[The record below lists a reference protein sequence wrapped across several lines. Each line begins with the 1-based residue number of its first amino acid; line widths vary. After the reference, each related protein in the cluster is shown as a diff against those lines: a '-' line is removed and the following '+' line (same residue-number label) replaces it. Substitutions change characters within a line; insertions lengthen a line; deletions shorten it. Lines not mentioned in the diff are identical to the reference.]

1 MSAIAPAKFV
11 EPNSEGDKDRVAQ
24 SDATAPPL
32 KGISNR
38 NCPPVASL
46 KDPEA
51 FSMPEAGA
59 RPSDPAG
66 FPGDDDVGTPDNDLR
81 LMRSRAVSD
90 WMGSFSTA

>member
-1 MSAIAPAKFV
+1 
-11 EPNSEGDKDRVAQ
+11 
-24 SDATAPPL
+24 
-32 KGISNR
+32 
-38 NCPPVASL
+38 
-46 KDPEA
+46 
-51 FSMPEAGA
+51 MPEAGA